1 MSPKTPAQN
10 EAIRQQSR
18 SKILEAA
25 LELFASRGFHN
36 TSIEQIRKLAG
47 VSKGLIYNY
56 FADKEDL
63 MNQIVFEEMKQG
75 DVIIEEMGRLTTAED
90 RFKFLIDF
98 SFNYFRTQKHH
109 SKLMVSLAMQMED
122 FPKLKDIV
130 LERYKGM
137 MPLMSMLLEELG
149 ASNPREEAITVSAA
163 LDGIGMQYLVLGE
176 ELPLDD
182 LKAHLIDTYCNRN

>member
-1 MSPKTPAQN
+1 MSPKSPAQN
-10 EAIRQQSR
+10 EVIRQQSR

-56 FADKEDL
+56 FTDKEDL

-75 DVIIEEMGRLTTAED
+75 DVIIEKMGRLTNSKE

-98 SFNYFRTQKHH
+98 SFDYFRTQKHH

-122 FPKLKDIV
+122 FPKLKDII
-130 LERYKGM
+130 LARYKGTL
-137 MPLMSMLLEELG
+137 PLMTMLLEDLG
-149 ASNPREEAITVSAA
+149 AEDPKEEAITISAA

-182 LKAHLIDTYCNRN
+182 LKEHLIKKYCK

>member
-1 MSPKTPAQN
+1 MSPKSPAQN
-10 EAIRQQSR
+10 EVIRQQSR

-75 DVIIEEMGRLTTAED
+75 DVIIEKMGRLTNSKD

-98 SFNYFRTQKHH
+98 SFDYFRTQKHH

-122 FPKLKDIV
+122 FPKLKDII
-130 LERYKGM
+130 LARYKGTL
-137 MPLMSMLLEELG
+137 PLMTMLLEDLG
-149 ASNPREEAITVSAA
+149 AEDPKEEAITISAA

-182 LKAHLIDTYCNRN
+182 LKEHLIKKYCK